1 MTRSSEIRGCITF
14 ALVLVFG
21 HAGWAQ
27 QEAPETPQ
35 QQIARMAQAV
45 ARAQAQVD
53 ASQQQLI
60 EVKREMT
67 SLEQRLGMAEP
78 GSAASGPQTNDA
90 GTGQDTLAAS
100 VEALR
105 EQQGVQES
113 QIATL
118 DQVKVESESKY
129 PVKVSGLILMNGFV
143 NTSKVDQAASPTIAV
158 GGPGS
163 TGASLRQTV
172 LGIDARGPHLAGA
185 SSHADVRVDFFGDG
199 TSGGYTDAGGLLRM
213 RTAHAALDWENTSAF
228 FELDRP
234 IINPNAPTSLTAI
247 ANPPLAWSGN
257 LWNWSPQV
265 GVTHGMDVG
274 RTTRITMQ
282 AALIDALDPPLTQL
296 ASIYNV
302 SLAEQ
307 SRWPGS
313 EVHFEV
319 GGRQKEVGP
328 SIGAGGYFSPHE
340 TPGGDRFNAWAGTL
354 DYRLPLPL
362 RLEWSGSVYRGEA
375 LGGLGGGAY
384 KDYVYSA
391 AKGVQPL
398 DDVGG
403 WTQLKERAGERLEF
417 NGAFGIDNA
426 FASELRG
433 FAVAN
438 GTAYQNLA
446 RNRTFFANAIYSP
459 SAYLLFSIEYR
470 HIASGYLAGSS
481 ESSNVVGVAA
491 GYKF

>member
-1 MTRSSEIRGCITF
+1 MRRSSEVRGWTAF
-14 ALVLVFG
+14 AVALVFVYTG
-21 HAGWAQ
+21 SAQ
-27 QEAPETPQ
+27 QQGPPETPQ
-35 QQIARMAQAV
+35 QQMLRMAQAV

-67 SLEQRLGMAEP
+67 SLEQRLGMAD
-78 GSAASGPQTNDA
+78 SASGASAPQSNDSS
-90 GTGQDTLAAS
+90 TGLDTLAAS

-105 EQQGVQES
+105 EQQGLQES

-129 PVKVSGLILMNGFV
+129 PVKVSGLILMNSFV
-143 NTSKVDQAASPTIAV
+143 NTSQVDQAASPTIAL
-158 GGPGS
+158 GGAGS

-199 TSGGYTDAGGLLRM
+199 TSGGYADAGGLLRL
-213 RTAHAALDWENTSAF
+213 RTAHAALDWEKTSAF

-234 IINPNAPTSLTAI
+234 IINPNAPTSLTAV

-265 GVTHGMDVG
+265 GVTHGIDVG

-282 AALIDALDPPLTQL
+282 AALIDALDPPLTQI

-307 SRWPGS
+307 SRWPGG
-313 EVHFEV
+313 EVHFEI
-319 GGRQKEVGP
+319 GGRQKEIGPAVGV
-328 SIGAGGYFSPHE
+328 GGYFSPHQ
-340 TPGGDRFNAWAGTL
+340 TPGGDRFDAWASTL

-362 RLEWSGSVYRGEA
+362 RLEWSGSVYRGQA
-375 LGGLGGGAY
+375 LGGLGVARTRTMFI
-384 KDYVYSA
+384 VRL
-391 AKGVQPL
+391 KG
-398 DDVGG
+398 
-403 WTQLKERAGERLEF
+403 
-417 NGAFGIDNA
+417 
-426 FASELRG
+426 
-433 FAVAN
+433 
-438 GTAYQNLA
+438 
-446 RNRTFFANAIYSP
+446 RNRWMMWADGRS
-459 SAYLLFSIEYR
+459 
-470 HIASGYLAGSS
+470 
-481 ESSNVVGVAA
+481 
-491 GYKF
+491 